1 MKMVRNREEVDPEA
15 KVLEQVVGDN
25 ILYEAILEPRRE
37 SLRARRRRAAYAE
50 FVDDLATVM
59 APMIQILMTIDIQL
73 YSIA

>member
-1 MKMVRNREEVDPEA
+1 MVRNREEVDPEA